1 MNNLYKL
8 IIIFP
13 VLITGCST
21 NVINEN
27 KVIQKIDSLDMN
39 IFSNEGEKI
48 YSVKSPYSSYDKNKQ
63 KFQLRETTI
72 NIFNGEETKYIINSD
87 ESSLSNN
94 NKHLELKGNVKMIT
108 INQEDEILYAD
119 SFSWNI
125 DETYYLLKGN
135 IRFENKNII
144 LNSEK
149 ATLGKDNIIEFYNP
163 VKYIIKDGNNEKK
176 YEINS
181 ENAFYNINTESV
193 SFSAKEERV
202 RSKIYF

>member
-13 VLITGCST
+13 VLITGCSP
-21 NVINEN
+21 NVVEEN
-27 KVIQKIDSLDMN
+27 KIIQKIDSLDMN
-39 IFSNEGEKI
+39 IFSNEGERI

-63 KFQLRETTI
+63 KLKLRKTTI
-72 NIFNGEETKYIINSD
+72 NIFKGEEIKYIIDSD

-149 ATLGKDNIIEFYNP
+149 ATLGTDNIIEFYNP